1 MGVVVVGALLILLIG
16 SMIFKIFMF
25 NVRLGELENRL
36 GLTKSQKSFKP
47 PMSVAISGL
56 YKGSGV
62 EIDATANLL
71 FWKKRATK
79 TIFRIKHSSN
89 FNAEI
94 KPSVGLAEEERQ
106 HQERLAREEASKKV
120 WNPKLTSEEQKVIE
134 ERRKSQNLEGEAPK
148 ELFKVV
154 SARLPEAN
162 RFIEQ
167 EDRQQLLRT
176 LFKQGAS
183 LVHIG
188 FSDVAVEF
196 PALSEDEVTNPKFC
210 ENYFKELKK
219 LVVQPITT
227 ER

>member
-1 MGVVVVGALLILLIG
+1 
-16 SMIFKIFMF
+16 MF
-25 NVRLGELENRL
+25 CVKAEKGLPSPRNV
-36 GLTKSQKSFKP
+36 
-47 PMSVAISGL
+47 
-56 YKGSGV
+56 
-62 EIDATANLL
+62 
-71 FWKKRATK
+71 WKKRATK
-79 TIFRIKHSSN
+79 TIFRIKHSST

-176 LFKQGAS
+176 RDRKGRVAAQEVMLVNFGIAGLIREAKSAMIPSFIHMGAEEGMQS
-183 LVHIG
+183 MDSHLIELCMSGWIDTKTAFDHCIDRGVLSRAGLVDPEEDAAA
-188 FSDVAVEF
+188 STQVTTDV
-196 PALSEDEVTNPKFC
+196 
-210 ENYFKELKK
+210 
-219 LVVQPITT
+219 
-227 ER
+227 